1 MTGRLTTHVLDLSQ
15 GRPAQGM
22 RVQLWRIGGGSGS
35 EGGPQLLV
43 ERRMNGDGRPDC
55 PLSDGERLD
64 SGLYE
69 LVFFVGDYFRDACA
83 IRASVDAPADGE
95 ELFLEQVPVRFR
107 IAEPNGHYHVPLLVA
122 PGGYSTYRGS

>member
-35 EGGPQLLV
+35 EGGPQLLG
-43 ERRMNGDGRPDC
+43 ERRMNGDGRPDR

-64 SGLYE
+64 PGLYE
-69 LVFFVGDYFRDACA
+69 LVFFVGDYFREDGA
-83 IRASVDAPADGE
+83 IGASADAPADGAV
-95 ELFLEQVPVRFR
+95 FLEQVPVRFR
-107 IAEPNGHYHVPLLVA
+107 IAESNGHYHVPLLVA